1 VRFDFI
7 RQQMKAYLVTVLCA
21 VMRVSRS
28 GFYDYLDRY
37 NPDNDNRPEEARLRS
52 RIKEIFDQ
60 SRASYGSRRIVK
72 KLNKDGRKIGRYKVR
87 RIMRQ
92 IGLKAKTPKRFKLTT
107 DSRHSFTVAN
117 NVLDRNFDVDTPNK
131 VWTADISYV
140 WTFEGWLYL
149 AIIMDLYS
157 RQIVGWAMDKR
168 MKKDLTLNA
177 LSMAYWQRKP
187 DKGLLHHSDRG
198 SQYACHEYRKQL
210 ENYSM
215 TASMSR
221 KGNCWDNAPTERFF
235 RSLKS
240 ERLTACRFLTRNDAK
255 NEILDYITYYNSI
268 RLHSTLEYLSPME
281 YEKEQYLKAA

>member
-1 VRFDFI
+1 
-7 RQQMKAYLVTVLCA
+7 MKAYPVTVLCT

-37 NPDNDNRPEEARLRS
+37 NPDNDNRPEEAELKS
-52 RIKEIFDQ
+52 RIKQIFDQ
-60 SRASYGSRRIVK
+60 SRASYGSRRIVRQ
-72 KLNKDGRKIGRYKVR
+72 LDKDGHKIGRYKVR

-92 IGLKAKTPKRFKLTT
+92 MGLKSKTPKRFKLTT
-107 DSRHSFTVAN
+107 DSRHSFTVAP
-117 NVLDRNFDVDTPNK
+117 NVLDRNFDVDSPNK
-131 VWTADISYV
+131 TWTADISYV

-149 AIIMDLYS
+149 AIIMDLHS
-157 RQIVGWAMDKR
+157 RKIVGWAMDKR
-168 MKKDLTLNA
+168 MKKDLALNA

-198 SQYACHEYRKQL
+198 SQYACHEYRRQL
-210 ENYSM
+210 ETYAM

-240 ERLTACRFLTRNDAK
+240 ERLTACRFITRNDAK

-268 RLHSTLEYLSPME
+268 RLHSTLGYLSPME